1 MTVQTRSW
9 FWVIA
14 SESILF
20 LESSDW
26 YGKNSLDSAPSLSQ
40 ASSGTWAVGLIN
52 DQPRRWLENNL
63 GVRDSRRPLAK
74 LAPCHSCGSRGEQE
88 RTLGEEGRDAP
99 AWVLRPAMPPSLLE
113 MRVLSPSPPHPQ
125 PAESETLG
133 IEPRNL
139 FSNKLFRWS
148 F

>member
-1 MTVQTRSW
+1 MPVQTRSW

-26 YGKNSLDSAPSLSQ
+26 YGKNSLDSALSLSQ

-52 DQPRRWLENNL
+52 DQPRWRLENNL
-63 GVRDSRRPLAK
+63 GVRDPRRPLAE
-74 LAPCHSCGSRGEQE
+74 LASCHSWSSRGEQE

-99 AWVLRPAMPPSLLE
+99 TWVLRPATPPSLLE

-133 IEPRNL
+133 IGPRNL
-139 FSNKLFRWS
+139 FSNKLLRWS
-148 F
+148 L